1 MSARQNGQAYYD
13 FAQSITVAGAGQA
26 TSKFFTANGLYDP
39 DISGTGHQPIGFDQ
53 MMLMYNQYTV
63 TSSSIVCR
71 FTCDGVPAVVG
82 IYLSPDTTAI
92 TDPIRL
98 MENGLIT
105 TALVDAAS
113 ASSGTGQRQ
122 VEVKLNCDVARYFGR
137 PRGRTL
143 LNDVDL
149 QGTAASNPAEQVYF
163 GVVCWAGR
171 QSLDTPTVYF
181 DVLLKYN
188 TVYFEPRKL
197 TVS

>member
-13 FAQSITVAGAGQA
+13 YAQTITVAGAGLV

-53 MMLMYNQYTV
+53 MMLMYNQFTV
-63 TSSSIVCR
+63 LRSSITCR
-71 FTCDGVPAVVG
+71 FTNDGTPAIVG
-82 IYLSPDTTAI
+82 LYLSPDTTAI

-113 ASSGTGQRQ
+113 ASSGSGQRQ
-122 VEVKLNCDVARYFGR
+122 VELKLNCDVARYFGR
-137 PRGRTL
+137 PRGRGI

-149 QGTAASNPAEQVYF
+149 QGTAASNPTEQVYF
-163 GVVCWAGR
+163 GVCVWAGR
-171 QSLDTPTVYF
+171 QSTDTPTVYF
-181 DVLLKYN
+181 DVLLKYD